1 MKQDQM
7 MGELWILDITM
18 AGLKEHVI
26 SSGTIVQL
34 GEKKTLKELIDAYG
48 RQQAN

>member
-1 MKQDQM
+1 MKLDQM
-7 MGELWILDITM
+7 MGELWILDNDGRIERT
-18 AGLKEHVI
+18 VI